1 MRRLAMAALILA
13 ASCAPTLAGPF
24 KKEQVPDSAGWVAH
38 VDVQALLASQV
49 GKFALEEVRK
59 QEAFNAGL
67 AFLQQAFGFNP
78 LMDLRGV
85 TVYGQRLG
93 DDVGVVILDALL
105 SQEKILP
112 ALQANETYKSTEFG
126 KHTLHQWNDAPKPV
140 RDKDSGEIT
149 SYVPGRR
156 QVGCFYD
163 NNTVVIGNSINAVQ
177 KALDVMDGKGGNMA
191 NKPLA
196 GLGESPKGTF
206 IVAAAGAIELPGKD
220 TGKPEATIFRQIVSV
235 SLQAGE
241 TDGKLFV
248 DLAGTIKTAE
258 RAVKVG
264 QIIQGLVAFGQVM
277 MEERPD
283 IPALGEK
290 VDVTASGTTVRVKAV
305 APSDSVSKLARFFLG
320 QGQAPPGTKPAPAAG
335 TEK

>member
-38 VDVQALLASQV
+38 VDVQAFLTSQV
-49 GKFALEEVRK
+49 GKFALEEARK
-59 QEAFNAGL
+59 QEAFNAALG
-67 AFLQQAFGFNP
+67 FLQQAFAFNP
-78 LMDLRGV
+78 LMDLKGV

-93 DDVGVVILDALL
+93 DDVGVAILDALL

-112 ALQANETYKSTEFG
+112 ALQANETYKSTEYG
-126 KHTLHQWNDAPKPV
+126 KHTLHQWSDAPKPV

-149 SYVPGRR
+149 SYVPGKK

-163 NNTVVIGNSINAVQ
+163 NNTVVLGSNMNAVQ
-177 KALDVMDGKGGNMA
+177 KALDVLDGKGGNMA
-191 NKPLA
+191 KKPLA

-206 IVAAAGAIELPGKD
+206 IVAAAGAIEMPGSD
-220 TGKPEATIFRQIVSV
+220 SGKPEAMILRQIAGAA
-235 SLQAGE
+235 LHAGE
-241 TDGKLFV
+241 ADGKLFV
-248 DLAGTIKTAE
+248 DLTGTIKTAE
-258 RAVKVG
+258 RAVKVA
-264 QIIQGLVAFGQVM
+264 QIIQGVVAFGQVM
-277 MEERPD
+277 MQERPD

-290 VDVTASGTTVRVKAV
+290 VDVTAEGTTVRVKAV

-320 QGQAPPGTKPAPAAG
+320 QGQEAPKAKPAAAAA
-335 TEK
+335 EK

>member
-1 MRRLAMAALILA
+1 MAALILA

-38 VDVQALLASQV
+38 VDVQAFLASQV
-49 GKFALEEVRK
+49 GKFALEEARK

-67 AFLQQAFGFNP
+67 GFLQQAFAFNP

-93 DDVGVVILDALL
+93 DDVGVAILDALV

-112 ALQANETYKSTEFG
+112 SLQANETYKSTEYG
-126 KHTLHQWNDAPKPV
+126 KHTLHQWSDAPKPV

-149 SYVPGRR
+149 SYLPGKK

-163 NNTVVIGNSINAVQ
+163 NNTVLVGSSINAMQ
-177 KALDVMDGKGGNMA
+177 KALDVLDGKGGNMA
-191 NKPLA
+191 KKPLA

-206 IVAAAGAIELPGKD
+206 IVAAAGAIEMPGTD
-220 TGKPEATIFRQIVSV
+220 AGKPEAMILRQIAGAA
-235 SLQAGE
+235 LQAGE

-248 DLAGTIKTAE
+248 DLVGTIKTAE
-258 RAVKVG
+258 RAAKVA
-264 QIIQGLVAFGQVM
+264 QIIQGIVAFGQVM

-290 VDVTASGTTVRVKAV
+290 VDVTAEGTTVRVKAV
-305 APSDSVSKLARFFLG
+305 APSDSVSKVVRFFLG
-320 QGQAPPGTKPAPAAG
+320 QGQAAPKTKPATAA
-335 TEK
+335 EK